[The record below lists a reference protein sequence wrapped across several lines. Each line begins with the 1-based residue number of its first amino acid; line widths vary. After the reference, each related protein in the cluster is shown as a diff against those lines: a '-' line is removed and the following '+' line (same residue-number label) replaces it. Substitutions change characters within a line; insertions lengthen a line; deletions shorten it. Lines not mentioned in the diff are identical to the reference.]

1 MIRRKLNW
9 NNILF
14 WRGSTGWKWWF
25 QKFLGKGFDGVK
37 LFEYMAKEI
46 FRANGIPVPRG
57 QMFEKPEGVADWV
70 KAVGPVAVKSQIL
83 SGGRGKAGGIK
94 FASTPEEGV
103 AKAQELLAMKLKG
116 LRVEKILVEE
126 KIVIDQ
132 EIYLAITVDGAR
144 RKPILIASRAGGMEI
159 EQVPEEQLIK
169 RLIDVSIG
177 LQPYAAREIVRRLGL
192 EGELAKEAVD
202 VILKLYQ
209 IFRTYDAELVE
220 INPLVVSQGRI
231 LAADGKMTLDD
242 EASFRFKDVPHVEER
257 TAVEKRA
264 HDLGISYVELD
275 GEIGVMANG
284 AGITMATLDLI
295 QAFGSSPRNFM
306 DAGGGSSTEA
316 TAGALKILLSTDPKA
331 LLINIFGGITR
342 CDDVARAFV
351 QVKESMG
358 INIPVVI
365 RLVGTNE
372 ELGVAIL
379 REHGIESFKKIDEAV
394 AKVVALANGEGA

>member
-1 MIRRKLNW
+1 M
-9 NNILF
+9 
-14 WRGSTGWKWWF
+14 
-25 QKFLGKGFDGVK
+25 K

-94 FASTPEEGV
+94 FASTPEEGM
-103 AKAQELLAMKLKG
+103 AKAQELLAMELKG

-159 EQVPEEQLIK
+159 EQVSEEQLIK

-394 AKVVALANGEGA
+394 AKVVALANGEVA

>member
-1 MIRRKLNW
+1 
-9 NNILF
+9 
-14 WRGSTGWKWWF
+14 
-25 QKFLGKGFDGVK
+25 
-37 LFEYMAKEI
+37 
-46 FRANGIPVPRG
+46 
-57 QMFEKPEGVADWV
+57 MFERPEGVADLV
-70 KAVGPVAVKSQIL
+70 KTVGPVAVKSQIL

-103 AKAQELLAMKLKG
+103 AKAQELLSMELKG
-116 LRVEKILVEE
+116 LNVEKILVEE
-126 KIVIDQ
+126 KIQIDQ

-144 RKPILIASRAGGMEI
+144 RKPILLASRAGGMEI
-159 EQVPEEQLIK
+159 ELVEEEHLIK
-169 RLIDVSIG
+169 RFIDVSIG

-192 EGELAKEAVD
+192 EGDTAKEAAD

-209 IFRTYDAELVE
+209 IFRAYDAELVE
-220 INPLVVSQGRI
+220 INPLVVSQGKI
-231 LAADGKMTLDD
+231 LAADGKITLDD
-242 EASFRFKDVPHVEER
+242 EASFRFKAEVPYVEER
-257 TAVEKRA
+257 TAVEQRA
-264 HDLGISYVELD
+264 RALGISYVELE

-316 TAGALKILLSTDPKA
+316 TARALEILLSTDPKA

-351 QVKESMG
+351 QVKETLG
-358 INIPVVI
+358 IDIPVVI

-372 ELGVAIL
+372 EQGIAIL
-379 REHGIESFKKIDEAV
+379 REQGIESFKKIDEAV

>member
-1 MIRRKLNW
+1 M
-9 NNILF
+9 
-14 WRGSTGWKWWF
+14 
-25 QKFLGKGFDGVK
+25 K
-37 LFEYMAKEI
+37 LFEYMAKDI

-57 QMFEKPEGVADWV
+57 QMFESPEGVADFV
-70 KAVGPVAVKSQIL
+70 KEVGPVAVKSQIL

-94 FASTPEEGV
+94 FAVTPEEGV
-103 AKAQELLAMKLKG
+103 AKAQELLDMELKG
-116 LRVEKILVEE
+116 LKVEKILVEE

-132 EIYLAITVDGAR
+132 EIYVAITVDGAQ
-144 RKPILIASRAGGMEI
+144 RKPILLASRAGGMEI
-159 EQVPEEQLIK
+159 EQVPEEQLVK
-169 RLIDVSIG
+169 RLVDVSIG
-177 LQPYAAREIVRRLGL
+177 LQPYAAREVVHRLGL
-192 EGELAKEAVD
+192 EGEVAKQAAD

-220 INPLVVSQGRI
+220 INPLVVSQGKI

-242 EASFRFKDVPHVEER
+242 EAFFRFKADVPYVEER
-257 TAVEKRA
+257 TPVEKRA
-264 HDLGISYVELD
+264 RDLGISYVELD
-275 GEIGVMANG
+275 GDIGVMANG

-316 TAGALKILLSTDPKA
+316 TARALEILLSTKPKA

-351 QVKESMG
+351 QVKESME

-372 ELGVAIL
+372 EQGIAIL
-379 REHGIESFKKIDEAV
+379 REHGIESFRKIDEAV
-394 AKVVALANGEGA
+394 AKVVALVKGEGA